1 MLIQIER
8 YILVMIL
15 DSIYCQNFHYWTV
28 THMEVFQFF
37 GVDMSSPVEID
48 NKKKVILIPGKGPTQ
63 GLEQTTLTAEA
74 QYSVNFSI

>member
-1 MLIQIER
+1 
-8 YILVMIL
+8 
-15 DSIYCQNFHYWTV
+15 
-28 THMEVFQFF
+28 MEVLQFF

-63 GLEQTTLTAEA
+63 GLEETRLTAEA

>member
-1 MLIQIER
+1 
-8 YILVMIL
+8 
-15 DSIYCQNFHYWTV
+15 
-28 THMEVFQFF
+28 MEVFQFF

-63 GLEQTTLTAEA
+63 GLEEATLTAEA